1 MNIKDITPVAM
12 IILVAVIAISI
23 GATVL
28 TNLRTTIDTT
38 YGNTS
43 PAYNITTQGLDA
55 MATFGDFFPVIV
67 IVAIASIVIGLVWY
81 FGKSGQGSM

>member
-1 MNIKDITPVAM
+1 MNIQDLTPVAM

-28 TNLRTTIDTT
+28 SNLGNTIDDL

-43 PAYNITTQGLDA
+43 TAYNISQAGLEA
-55 MATFGDFFPVIV
+55 LGTFGDFFPVIV
-67 IVAIASIVIGLVWY
+67 IVAIAAIVIGLVWY
-81 FGKSGQGSM
+81 FGRSGNQGM